1 MAQFREF
8 FFPGADG
15 VSRIHAVEWLPE
27 SGEVTAVLQIAH
39 GIAEYAA
46 RYAPFA
52 EYLTQHGFAV
62 VANDHMGH
70 GKSCGNGQ
78 SELYFGPENG
88 WMNAVDDMYSL
99 FNLARKDHPAVP
111 YFLLGH
117 SMGSFLAR
125 TFLIR
130 YPGLLSGAIVMGTGQ
145 MPPAI
150 VTAGR
155 AVAKLQAK
163 KVGWDKP
170 SATVTALA
178 FGSYNKPFAPNRTA
192 FDWLSVNTEN
202 VDRYISDS
210 LCGGEASVGLFHDML
225 GGLLFIGKQS
235 NVEKMNVHTP
245 ILFIAGGNDPVGDM
259 GKGVRKAHASFH
271 KAGVKDLQLKLY
283 PGLRHEILNE
293 TCREKVYTDL
303 LTWLDAHKK

>member
-15 VSRIHAVEWLPE
+15 VSRIHAVEWTPDN
-27 SGEVTAVLQIAH
+27 GEVTAVLQLAH
-39 GIAEYAA
+39 GIAEYAE

-52 EYLTQHGFAV
+52 EYLAENGFAV

-70 GKSCGNGQ
+70 GKSCGEGQ
-78 SELYFGPENG
+78 SPIYFGPENG

-99 FNLARKDHPAVP
+99 FDLTHKAYSSAP

-130 YPGLLSGAIVMGTGQ
+130 YPGVLSGAIIMGTGQ
-145 MPPAI
+145 MSPAI
-150 VTAGR
+150 ITAGR

-170 SATVTALA
+170 SDTVTSLA
-178 FGSYNKPFAPNRTA
+178 FGSYNKAFAPNRTG
-192 FDWLSVNTEN
+192 FDWLSVNEEN
-202 VDRYISDS
+202 VDRYIADP
-210 LCGGEASVGLFHDML
+210 LCGADSSVGLFHDML
-225 GGLLFIGKQS
+225 GGLLFIAKQS
-235 NVEKMNVHTP
+235 NLEKMNIYTP
-245 ILFIAGGNDPVGDM
+245 ILFVAGDKDPVGDM
-259 GKGVRKAHASFH
+259 GKGVRKAHASFR

-283 PGLRHEILNE
+283 PGMRHEILNE
-293 TCREKVYTDL
+293 THREEVYADL
-303 LTWLDAHKK
+303 LLWLNTHKK

>member
-15 VSRIHAVEWLPE
+15 VSRIHAVEWLPDN
-27 SGEVTAVLQIAH
+27 GEVTAVLQIAH
-39 GIAEYAA
+39 GIAEYAL

-52 EYLTQHGFAV
+52 EYLAENGFAV

-70 GKSCGNGQ
+70 GKTEGQ
-78 SELYFGPENG
+78 SPIFFGPENG
-88 WMNAVDDMYSL
+88 WMNAVDDMYTL
-99 FNLARKDHPAVP
+99 FDLTHKAYPTAP

-130 YPGLLSGAIVMGTGQ
+130 YPGVLSGAIIMGTGQ
-145 MPPAI
+145 MSPAI

-155 AVAKLQAK
+155 AVARLQSK

-170 SATVTALA
+170 SDTVTALA
-178 FGSYNKPFAPNRTA
+178 FGSYNKAFAPNRTG
-192 FDWLSVNTEN
+192 FDWLSANEEN
-202 VDRYISDS
+202 VDRYIADP
-210 LCGGEASVGLFHDML
+210 LCGADSSVGLFHDML

-235 NVEKMNVHTP
+235 NLEKMNIYTP
-245 ILFIAGGNDPVGDM
+245 VLFVAGDKDPVGDM
-259 GKGVRKAHASFH
+259 GKGVRKAHASFR
-271 KAGVKDLQLKLY
+271 KAGVRDLQLKLY
-283 PGLRHEILNE
+283 PDMRHEILNE
-293 TCREKVYTDL
+293 TGREEVYADL
-303 LTWLDAHKK
+303 LNWLSAHKE

>member
-15 VSRIHAVEWLPE
+15 VSRIHAVEWLPD
-27 SGEVTAVLQIAH
+27 SGKITAVLQIAH
-39 GIAEYAA
+39 GIAEYAL

-52 EYLTQHGFAV
+52 EYLTEHGFAV

-70 GKSCGNGQ
+70 GKSEGQ
-78 SELYFGPENG
+78 SPIYFGPENG

-99 FNLARKDHPAVP
+99 FDLTHKAYPSAP

-130 YPGLLSGAIVMGTGQ
+130 YPGVLSGAIIMGTGQ
-145 MPPAI
+145 MSPAI

-155 AVAKLQAK
+155 AIAKLQAK

-170 SATVTALA
+170 SDTVTTLA
-178 FGSYNKPFAPNRTA
+178 FGSYNKAFAPNRTG
-192 FDWLSVNTEN
+192 FDWLSINEEN
-202 VDRYISDS
+202 VDRYIADP
-210 LCGGEASVGLFHDML
+210 LCGADSSVGLFHDML
-225 GGLLFIGKQS
+225 GGLLFIARKA
-235 NVEKMNVHTP
+235 NLEKMNIHTP
-245 ILFIAGGNDPVGDM
+245 VLFVAGDKDPVGDM
-259 GKGVRKAHASFH
+259 GKGVRKAHASFR
-271 KAGVKDLQLKLY
+271 KAGVQDLQLKLY
-283 PGLRHEILNE
+283 ADMRHEILNE
-293 TCREKVYTDL
+293 TGREEVYADL
-303 LTWLDAHKK
+303 LNWLSAHKK

>member
-15 VSRIHAVEWLPE
+15 VSHIHAVEWLPE

-39 GIAEYAA
+39 GIAEYAE

-88 WMNAVDDMYSL
+88 WMNAVDDMYAL

-145 MPPAI
+145 MSPAI

-155 AVAKLQAK
+155 MVAKLQAK
-163 KVGWDKP
+163 KAGWDKP
-170 SATVTALA
+170 SATVTSLA

-202 VDRYISDS
+202 VDRYISDP

-259 GKGVRKAHASFH
+259 GKGVRKAHASFRT
-271 KAGVKDLQLKLY
+271 AGVKDLQLKLY
-283 PGLRHEILNE
+283 PELRHEILNE
-293 TCREKVYTDL
+293 TCREEVYADIL
-303 LTWLDAHKK
+303 SWLENHKS